1 MSIKALNPYLN
12 FDGNAAEAIA
22 HYEKALGAQLQGGVM
37 RYSEMPGD
45 ACPAELKDRIMHARL
60 QVGGGWVMISDT
72 QPDRPSKVG
81 TNVEI
86 TLHFDD
92 PEDMAKRFDA
102 LAAGGR
108 VDMALHD
115 AFWGGKFGALTDK
128 FGVHWLFHYEIPK
141 AS

>member
-22 HYEKALGAQLQGGVM
+22 LYESALGARTAGLM

-45 ACPAELKDRIMHARL
+45 ACPSELKDRIMHARL
-60 QVGGGWVMISDT
+60 QVGEGWLMISDT
-72 QPDRPSKVG
+72 QPDRPTKVG
-81 TNVEI
+81 TNVEL

-92 PEDMAKRFDA
+92 ADDMAKRFDA
-102 LAAGGR
+102 LAAGGK
-108 VDMALHD
+108 VVMPLHD
-115 AFWGGKFGALTDK
+115 AFWGGKFGALVDK
-128 FGVHWLFHYEIPK
+128 LGVHWLFHYEAPK